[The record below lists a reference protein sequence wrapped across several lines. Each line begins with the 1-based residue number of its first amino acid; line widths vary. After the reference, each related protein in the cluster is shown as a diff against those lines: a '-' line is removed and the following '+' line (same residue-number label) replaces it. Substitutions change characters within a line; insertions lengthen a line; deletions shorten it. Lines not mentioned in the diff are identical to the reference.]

1 MTLTPDFAVGLV
13 TRRRNHRNYT
23 IECIIKSDSKEK
35 EMLYDVAIAGAG
47 PAGLMAAKTAAEKG
61 LKAVLIE
68 RRNDISI
75 ITRACCQQF
84 IMDENFQ
91 GETIKLEPGKII
103 FAKNGFIVDYSGPTF
118 DVTDKYYISPSGHK
132 IHFAYADKRPIVV
145 KFDKGLLLQG
155 LWEQCERLGVEMR
168 NGTSLAHVIDS
179 SKGIELRLI
188 KNGRHSTLNAK
199 KIVLADGVNAR
210 SAGKLGL
217 NKDRTFFASALCTL
231 SVIEGIENYECTAIK
246 SHMGLAY
253 QSFAPVI
260 MGPALEGR
268 NIAYL
273 VTIGNKE
280 RKPEQIFQNVTT
292 KSPLASMFANAR
304 VIKKTACLAT
314 AYSSLK
320 IPYKGNA
327 LVIGDA
333 AAYVEVETQ
342 GALTCGFHAGN
353 AVLKELSG
361 ENGFEEY
368 TGWWQNAFEFNSEDS
383 LQVAQ
388 GYALVPT
395 YTDDELDYLFA
406 LIEDETLEGSFSQYK
421 SPRLM
426 WDAIL
431 KHDKRINT
439 ENPELYQKIRN
450 KKLTLSDVL

>member
-1 MTLTPDFAVGLV
+1 MV
-13 TRRRNHRNYT
+13 
-23 IECIIKSDSKEK
+23 
-35 EMLYDVAIAGAG
+35 YDVAIVGAG
-47 PAGLMAAKTAAEKG
+47 PAGLMTTKTAAENS
-61 LKAVLIE
+61 LKTVLIE
-68 RRNDISI
+68 RRNDIST
-75 ITRACCQQF
+75 ITRACCQQL
-84 IMDENFQ
+84 IMDENYQ

-103 FAKNGFIVDYSGPTF
+103 FAKNGFTVDYSGPTF

-132 IHFAYADKRPIVV
+132 IHFAYDDKRPIVV
-145 KFDKGLLLQG
+145 KFDKGLLLKG
-155 LWEQCERLGVEMR
+155 LWEQCERLGVELR
-168 NGTSLAHVIDS
+168 NGTSLSRVIDS

-188 KNGRHSTLNAK
+188 KNGKHSTLNAK

-210 SAGKLGL
+210 AAGKLGL
-217 NKDRTFFASALCTL
+217 NKERTLYASALCIL
-231 SVIEGIENYECTAIK
+231 FFLEGIEDFEPSSIK

-260 MGPALEGR
+260 MGPALGGR
-268 NIAYL
+268 NLAYL

-320 IPYKGNA
+320 IPYRGNA
-327 LVIGDA
+327 LIIGDA

-361 ENGFEEY
+361 ERGFEEY
-368 TGWWQNAFEFNSEDS
+368 TQWWQNAFEFNSESS

-395 YTDDELDYLFA
+395 YTDDELDYLFS
-406 LIEDETLEGSFSQYK
+406 LIEDQTLEGSFSQYK
-421 SPRLM
+421 SPKLM

-439 ENPELYQKIRN
+439 EKPGLYQKIRN

>member
-1 MTLTPDFAVGLV
+1 
-13 TRRRNHRNYT
+13 
-23 IECIIKSDSKEK
+23 
-35 EMLYDVAIAGAG
+35 
-47 PAGLMAAKTAAEKG
+47 
-61 LKAVLIE
+61 
-68 RRNDISI
+68 
-75 ITRACCQQF
+75 
-84 IMDENFQ
+84 
-91 GETIKLEPGKII
+91 
-103 FAKNGFIVDYSGPTF
+103 
-118 DVTDKYYISPSGHK
+118 
-132 IHFAYADKRPIVV
+132 
-145 KFDKGLLLQG
+145 
-155 LWEQCERLGVEMR
+155 
-168 NGTSLAHVIDS
+168 
-179 SKGIELRLI
+179 
-188 KNGRHSTLNAK
+188 
-199 KIVLADGVNAR
+199 
-210 SAGKLGL
+210 
-217 NKDRTFFASALCTL
+217 
-231 SVIEGIENYECTAIK
+231 
-246 SHMGLAY
+246 
-253 QSFAPVI
+253 

-268 NIAYL
+268 NLAYL

-304 VIKKTACLAT
+304 VIRKMACLAT

-361 ENGFEEY
+361 EKGFEEY

-421 SPRLM
+421 SPKLM

-439 ENPELYQKIRN
+439 EKPELYQKIRN